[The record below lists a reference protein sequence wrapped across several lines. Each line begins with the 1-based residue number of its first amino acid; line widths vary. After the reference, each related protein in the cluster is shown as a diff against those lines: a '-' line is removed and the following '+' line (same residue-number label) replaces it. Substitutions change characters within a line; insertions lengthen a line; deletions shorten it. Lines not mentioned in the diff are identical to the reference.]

1 MRPVSRW
8 MLMAAAL
15 CATPLAQAVSAQ
27 YRCDDKSVL
36 DVDGTPRIVTVRQR
50 GQAWRFRRT
59 GRAPQFVGAQGSHA
73 LIEGPSLDLK
83 LPDGRSLWCR
93 KVPLGI
99 APEDTYVPPRPEK
112 LPK

>member
-1 MRPVSRW
+1 MRTVSLT
-8 MLMAAAL
+8 MLVCVNLLMATSAH
-15 CATPLAQAVSAQ
+15 AVSAK
-27 YRCDDKSVL
+27 YRCDDKRVL
-36 DVDGTPRIVTVRQR
+36 EVDGTPRILTVHEGTQE
-50 GQAWRFRRT
+50 WRFRRT
-59 GRAPQFVGAQGSHA
+59 GRAPQFVGPAGSHA

-112 LPK
+112 